1 MRVTNM
7 YQAQQNVSRVQT
19 SAQNVFKSDYQVATG
34 LKSENYSDVSDDLS
48 QILSTKETQKQLE
61 AYGKNLTTTE
71 SYLNSVETS
80 LQSMQKILTEATSLA
95 TLGLN
100 ENTPEDRASLAATAE
115 GLAKNLDALMNQQF
129 QGKYIFSGQATN
141 QAVTNG
147 TQPTAYTGTPISK
160 DYYQGDT
167 EKRATI
173 VAENTV
179 QEFGIT
185 GDNDGFANLK
195 AGIEALWHGLQNDNE
210 QSLKGALDLIND
222 AQEDFGSMLGTVG
235 GEMKQIDI
243 LQQQNQ
249 NTEDFLAEQLQEL
262 QGVDSSEAI
271 SNLKQ
276 NEAILEA
283 NLMLI
288 SRMNSISLMDYL

>member
-1 MRVTNM
+1 MRVTNI
-7 YQAQQNVSRVQT
+7 YQNQQSVARVQT

-141 QAVTNG
+141 QPVTNG
-147 TQPTAYTGTPISK
+147 TQSTAYSGTPVSK

-195 AGIEALWHGLQNDNE
+195 AGIEALWYGLENNSE
-210 QSLKGALDLIND
+210 ESLKGALDLIND
-222 AQEDFGSMLGTVG
+222 AQEDFGSMIGTVG

-288 SRMNSISLMDYL
+288 SRMNKISLMDYL

>member
-7 YQAQQNVSRVQT
+7 YQAQQNVARVQT

-34 LKSENYSDVSDDLS
+34 LKSENYSDVADDLS

-141 QAVTNG
+141 QPVTNG
-147 TQPTAYTGTPISK
+147 TQPTAYSGTPISK
-160 DYYQGDT
+160 DHYQGDT

-195 AGIEALWHGLQNDNE
+195 AGIEALWHGLQNNNE
-210 QSLKGALDLIND
+210 ESLKGALDLIND
-222 AQEDFGSMLGTVG
+222 AQEDFGSMIGTVG

-288 SRMNSISLMDYL
+288 SRMNKISLMDYL